1 MGRLLSGEADGNGN
15 DENREK
21 GIGDTLVDYCM
32 LLSIDE
38 AQTDVFSRCD
48 SITKTCHAIVSHLFP
63 KKKIIGVAW
72 KNIPVEKQNPI
83 FGK

>member
-1 MGRLLSGEADGNGN
+1 MGRLLSGEADDNGN

-21 GIGDTLVDYCM
+21 GIGHTLVDYCT

-38 AQTDVFSRCD
+38 AQIDVFSRCD
-48 SITKTCHAIVSHLFP
+48 SITKTCRAIVSHLFP
-63 KKKIIGVAW
+63 KEKRIGVAW
-72 KNIPVEKQNPI
+72 KNIPVEKQNTI